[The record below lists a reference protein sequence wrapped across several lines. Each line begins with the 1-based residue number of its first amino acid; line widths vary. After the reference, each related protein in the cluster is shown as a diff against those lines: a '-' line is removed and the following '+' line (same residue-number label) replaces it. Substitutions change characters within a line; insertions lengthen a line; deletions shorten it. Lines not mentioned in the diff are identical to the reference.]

1 MRNCFGFLSH
11 TYCQVKA
18 LGITYFVYPHIYGV
32 GKVEGEQKKVYNR
45 FLGWRQYHRPECFK
59 ALK

>member
-1 MRNCFGFLSH
+1 MRNCLGFLSH

-32 GKVEGEQKKVYNR
+32 GKV
-45 FLGWRQYHRPECFK
+45 FLGNF
-59 ALK
+59 LMIFSLT